1 MAIDPYAY
9 CPCGSGKKVKFCCAD
24 LADDME
30 RIQTMLEGG
39 QRAAALDHI
48 EKLEQTHPDNPY
60 LVTTKALLQSV
71 LGSPDKASAT
81 LEAFLAKQP
90 NNAMALAEKSVV
102 DGARHGAPAGIRPL
116 QQALENSE
124 EVLSHRVVS
133 GVARLGEMLLAEGRL
148 ASARGHFMLAYGMNP
163 QDERS
168 LQMLARFFSS
178 PSIPLVLK
186 NEQTISAGKSG
197 APYAAEFDAAVEEAR
212 RGLWWKAADKLK
224 QLTPKA
230 ENDPALWQNLA
241 VLRSWLD
248 DMPGT
253 VAALRKQAALDVP
266 FDEAVE
272 AEALAQLFDPTGD
285 ADVIEEV
292 RLNVDIKDFEKVA
305 ETLASDK
312 RAAAFSWE
320 SLGIDFGDQPSPR
333 SAYYL
338 LDRPMPATGVDIA
351 RGDIPRIVARMLI
364 FGRQT
369 DREARIEAYLR
380 RPDVETFKNGVA
392 AIVGDAVGAAGE
404 PEKVDDI
411 PAAEAALSWSW
422 RLPDD
427 TPPAHIRKLV
437 EEQRRDAVLNS
448 WPNMKSI
455 RFGNQSAA
463 EAAGQPQYRIPV
475 AAQVLLIELSFTQA
489 ATEDIFDELRSKLGL
504 PIPATPD
511 PKEFGPLGVPYSRL
525 HRLNAESLSDEELVQ
540 SFQRALQVG
549 ARSAIRKLGL
559 VVVGRASLKGKI
571 DLAAVYGHLAAME
584 ETSDQALVYLESAR
598 KAAVEQKQS
607 AAPWYLE
614 ELDVRLRRGE
624 IQEFGRLVE
633 VLQRNHIREPGVA
646 QALMQ
651 ILMEAGIVGPD
662 GRPRAMPGAMPAGA
676 AGAGESGKL
685 WTPDSPSAPAPA
697 GGATK
702 SGLWVPD

>member
-1 MAIDPYAY
+1 MAIDPYAF

-30 RIQTMLEGG
+30 RIQQMLEGG
-39 QRAAALDHI
+39 QRAAALEHI
-48 EKLEQTHPDNPY
+48 EKLEKTHADNPY

-71 LGSPDKASAT
+71 LGSVEKAAAT
-81 LEAFLAKQP
+81 LDDFLSRHP
-90 NNAMALAEKSVV
+90 NNAMALAEKAVV
-102 DGARHGAPAGIRPL
+102 DAARHGGPAGIRPL

-133 GVARLGEMLLAEGRL
+133 GVARLAEILLAEGRL
-148 ASARGHFMLAYGMNP
+148 AAARGHFMLAYGMN
-163 QDERS
+163 QEDERS
-168 LQMLARFFSS
+168 LQMLARFFQS

-186 NEQTISAGKSG
+186 NEQTIAAAKTG
-197 APYAAEFDAAVEEAR
+197 APYAAEFDTAVEEAR
-212 RGLWWKAADKLK
+212 RGLWWRAADKLK

-230 ENDPALWQNLA
+230 DADPALWRNLA

-253 VAALRKQAALDVP
+253 VAALRKFAALDVP
-266 FDEAVE
+266 VDEAVE

-285 ADVIEEV
+285 ADVVDEIRV
-292 RLNVDIKDFEKVA
+292 NADIKEFDKVM

-320 SLGIDFGDQPSPR
+320 ALGIDFGEQPPPR
-333 SAYYL
+333 AAYYL

-351 RGDIPRIVARMLI
+351 RADIPRILGRMLV

-369 DREARIEAYLR
+369 DREARVEAYCR
-380 RPDVETFKNGVA
+380 RPDLDAFRSGLTA
-392 AIVGDAVGAAGE
+392 LVGDAVAAPGE

-427 TPPAHIRKLV
+427 TPAPHIRKLV
-437 EEQRRDAVLNS
+437 EEQRRDAVLNN
-448 WPNMKSI
+448 WPNVKSV
-455 RFGNQSAA
+455 RFGGQSAA
-463 EAAGQPQYRIPV
+463 EAAGQPQYRIAV
-475 AAQVLLIELSFTQA
+475 AAQVLLIELSFSQPAMDT
-489 ATEDIFDELRSKLGL
+489 IFDELRGKLGL
-504 PIPATPD
+504 PIPAVPD
-511 PKEFGPLGVPYSRL
+511 PKAFGPLGVPYSRL
-525 HRLNAESLSDEELVQ
+525 HRLNVESLTDDELVQ

-559 VVVGRASLKGKI
+559 TIVGRPSFKGKI
-571 DLAAVYGHLAAME
+571 DLAAVFGHLAAME
-584 ETSDQALVYLESAR
+584 DTSDEALAHLESAR
-598 KAAVEQKQS
+598 KASVEQKQS
-607 AAPWYLE
+607 PAPWYLE
-614 ELDVRLRRGE
+614 ELDLRVRRGE
-624 IQEFGRLVE
+624 VQEFGRIVE
-633 VLQRNHIREPGVA
+633 LLQRNHIREPGVA

-651 ILMEAGIVGPD
+651 ILMEAGIIGPD
-662 GRPRAMPGAMPAGA
+662 GRPRAMPGAMPGA
-676 AGAGESGKL
+676 AAPAAESGKL
-685 WTPDSPSAPAPA
+685 WTPDAPSAPAPA

>member
-30 RIQTMLEGG
+30 RIQQMLEGG
-39 QRAAALDHI
+39 QRAAALEHI
-48 EKLEQTHPDNPY
+48 EKLEKTHPDNPY

-71 LGSPDKASAT
+71 LGSVDKAAAT
-81 LEAFLAKQP
+81 LENFLGKQP

-102 DGARHGAPAGIRPL
+102 DAARHGAPAGIRPL

-133 GVARLGEMLLAEGRL
+133 AVSRLGEILLAEGRL
-148 ASARGHFMLAYGMNP
+148 SAARGHFMLAYGMNP

-168 LQMLARFFSS
+168 LEMLARFFSS

-186 NEQTISAGKSG
+186 NEQTISAATSG

-212 RGLWWKAADKLK
+212 RGLWWRAADKFK
-224 QLTPKA
+224 QLIPKA
-230 ENDPALWQNLA
+230 ETDPGLWRNLS

-253 VAALRKQAALDVP
+253 VAALRKLATLEIP

-285 ADVIEEV
+285 ADVVEELRV
-292 RLNVDIKDFEKVA
+292 NTDIKDFEKVV
-305 ETLASDK
+305 ETLAADK
-312 RAAAFSWE
+312 RAAPFAWE
-320 SLGIDFGDQPSPR
+320 ALGIDFGDQPPPR
-333 SAYYL
+333 AAYYL
-338 LDRPMPATGVDIA
+338 LDRPMPAGGVEIA
-351 RGDIPRIVARMLI
+351 RADIPRIVARMLV

-369 DREARIEAYLR
+369 DREARVEAYLR
-380 RPDVETFKNGVA
+380 RPELDAFKSGLASIVGEAVA
-392 AIVGDAVGAAGE
+392 APGE

-422 RLPDD
+422 RLPDN
-427 TPPAHIRKLV
+427 TPQAHVRKLI
-437 EEQRRDAVLNS
+437 EEQRSDALLNN
-448 WPNMKSI
+448 WPNVKSV

-475 AAQVLLIELSFTQA
+475 AAQVLLIELSFSQA
-489 ATEDIFDELRSKLGL
+489 STEQIFDELRGKLGL

-511 PKEFGPLGVPYSRL
+511 PKAYGPLGVPYSRL
-525 HRLNAESLSDEELVQ
+525 HRLNVESLSDEELVQ

-559 VVVGRASLKGKI
+559 AVVARPSYKGKL

-584 ETSDQALVYLESAR
+584 ETGDEAIAHLESAR

-607 AAPWYLE
+607 PAPWYLE
-614 ELDVRLRRGE
+614 ELDLRMRRGE
-624 IQEFGRLVE
+624 IQEFGRIVE
-633 VLQRNHIREPGVA
+633 VLQRSHLREPGVS

-651 ILMEAGIVGPD
+651 ILMEAGIIGPD
-662 GRPRAMPGAMPAGA
+662 GRPRAMPGAAAPAD
-676 AGAGESGKL
+676 AGGKL
-685 WTPDSPSAPAPA
+685 WTPDAPSAPAPA